1 MGNLA
6 LYVNAA
12 RGFRPNSGISLEN
25 TAFPAE
31 SSHSYEVGAK
41 YDSTGGKM
49 STTLALY
56 KIDKTNVLTTN
67 PVNTDYSISAGEV
80 GSKGVELDV
89 SGEIVPGL
97 RLSAAYAYTD
107 ATVTKGDN
115 AIVTGSRFPNV
126 PRQSANLILTRRFT
140 LGDGVATFGGGLNH
154 VGERFGNI
162 AASSEFTL
170 PSYTTAR
177 LISSYAPSQRVR
189 ISLNIDNLFNKT
201 YYASSYSE
209 VWVNPGA
216 GRTATLN
223 LHYMF

>member
-6 LYVNAA
+6 FYVNAA

-31 SSHSYEVGAK
+31 SSRSYEVGAK

-115 AIVTGSRFPNV
+115 TIVTGSRFPNV
-126 PRQSANLILTRRFT
+126 PRQSANLILTRRFM
-140 LGDGVATFGGGLNH
+140 LGDGVAIVGGGLNYA
-154 VGERFGNI
+154 GERFGNI
-162 AASSEFTL
+162 AASSRFTL
-170 PSYTTAR
+170 PGYTTAR
-177 LISSYAPSQRVR
+177 FISSYAPSQRIR
-189 ISLNIDNLFNKT
+189 IALNIDNLFNKT

-209 VWVNPGA
+209 VWVNPGVE
-216 GRTATLN
+216 RTATLN
-223 LHYMF
+223 LHYKF